1 MRMPTQ
7 QAEQTYGPE
16 GGHDNNSPENPA
28 VWFQPIVDTA
38 NSRVFAYQCL
48 FANAAP
54 KETQIALRG
63 IAAMRRSGIY
73 FVDVSAASPP
83 PVAQS
88 NLARPHSIV
97 CQLRLSD
104 PGRQL
109 HYLRRLKEIY
119 SQDKCDLALVAH
131 DADSETLHAL
141 AELQPA
147 YIKLHQGLSRNVES
161 PRCAEA
167 IRKITELA
175 DRHNLVV
182 IAEGVRA
189 SVTLENL
196 WLVGVRN
203 MQGDLFGQPAMSIF
217 SKPPDFSDPSD
228 FPQNAHRRLVKP
240 V

>member
-1 MRMPTQ
+1 MRMQVQ
-7 QAEQTYGPE
+7 QTEQTYGPE
-16 GGHDNNSPENPA
+16 GGHDNNSAEHPA

-63 IAAMRRSGIY
+63 IASMRRSGTY
-73 FVDVSAASPP
+73 FVDVSAAAPP

-88 NLARPHSIV
+88 SLARPHSIV

-109 HYLRRLKEIY
+109 PYLHRLKEIY
-119 SQDKCDLALVAH
+119 VQEKCDLALVAH
-131 DADSETLHAL
+131 DADTETLHAL
-141 AELQPA
+141 AELQPT
-147 YIKLHQGLSRNVES
+147 YVKLHQGLTRNVER
-161 PRCAEA
+161 PRCADA
-167 IRKITELA
+167 IRKIAELA
-175 DRHNLVV
+175 DRHNLML
-182 IAEGVRA
+182 IADGVRT
-189 SVTLENL
+189 SDTLENL

-203 MQGDLFGQPAMSIF
+203 MQGNFFGEPTMSIF
-217 SKPPDFSDPSD
+217 SPPPD